1 MSYDYES
8 LQTKGDEQEAN
19 LRYYRDY
26 SNISDVL
33 PEIKSGE
40 KDNVSVTLAQWIRQ
54 KAYGRDVRES
64 IAQFVEWIS
73 VLTNKHFDFSKTVGD
88 KQVQLEERFERQVG
102 QLTDEAEVI
111 DARGKYNVLGKR
123 LETMELGTENIK
135 TLKLL
140 PALPGIIVSTKY
152 FGIVGDKGGATYKII
167 ENTGSKGDGYSLIDL
182 ENGLQAKLVITDR
195 VNVRLFGAVGDGKT
209 DDTAALKRAIAFVEA
224 AKNDDGMARFDHGF
238 TIYLP
243 NGTYLVSG
251 TLKISKS
258 NISIAG
264 ESASSTI
271 IYAPN
276 ATFDIVVFDGSTK
289 AVYGAG
295 IKDIKIYC
303 PGNATAGTALR
314 FVNVINS
321 INGNVEIAGAFEGIE
336 VDSGGKVYINQFLV
350 TQTNRMPGTIVGY
363 QIKILGTH
371 GIPGDIHFSD
381 IQVTPNYQTQ
391 DYVMLIRASD
401 GLYFDNFHIHGGV
414 LIEPRNTGFETTLA
428 SIFFNNT
435 YFDNAAKNNLYI
447 KGTAD
452 AYRNIFLSNC
462 YVRGAING
470 VVFGTQSEVQMFQ
483 MRGGKIGGQLNHGIL
498 MENANVADSV
508 ISQVAFENNNRNA
521 IVDGTDIL
529 VRGKG
534 IIITDTVH
542 YNDNERKGYLINLG
556 GASEN
561 CIVNNV
567 IGVRA
572 RVLNNSANYKVP
584 NNGTGNTVGV
594 VK

>member
-1 MSYDYES
+1 MS
-8 LQTKGDEQEAN
+8 
-19 LRYYRDY
+19 
-26 SNISDVL
+26 I
-33 PEIKSGE
+33 
-40 KDNVSVTLAQWIRQ
+40 TLARWIRQ
-54 KAYGRDVRES
+54 KVFGRDVRES
-64 IAQFVEWIS
+64 LALFVEWVS
-73 VLTNKHFDFSKTVGD
+73 VLTNKHYDFSQAVGD
-88 KQVQLEERFERQVG
+88 KQVQLEERFERQVD

-111 DARGKYNVLGKR
+111 DARGNYNVLGKR
-123 LETMELGTENIK
+123 LETMELGTENTS

-152 FGIVGDKGGATYKII
+152 FSAVGDKGGATYKII
-167 ENTGSKGDGYSLIDL
+167 ENTGTEGDGYSLIDL
-182 ENGLQAKLVITDR
+182 ANGLQAKLVITDR
-195 VNVRLFGAVGDGKT
+195 INVRLFGAVGDRKT

-224 AKNDDGMARFDHGF
+224 AKNDDGMARFDHGY

-243 NGTYLVSG
+243 NGTYLVSD

-271 IYAPN
+271 IYAPD
-276 ATFDIVVFDGSTK
+276 ATFDIVVFDGSVK

-303 PGNATAGTALR
+303 PGNATVGTALR
-314 FVNVINS
+314 FANVINS
-321 INGNVEIAGAFEGIE
+321 INGNVEIAGAFEGVEI
-336 VDSGGKVYINQFLV
+336 DGGGKVYINQFLV
-350 TQTNRMPGTIVGY
+350 TQTNRTPGTKVGY
-363 QIKILGTH
+363 QIKVLGTY
-371 GIPGDIHFSD
+371 GIPGDVHFSD
-381 IQVTPNYQTQ
+381 VQVTPNYQTQ

-447 KGTAD
+447 KGTAN
-452 AYRNIFLSNC
+452 AYRNFFLNNC

-470 VVFGTQSEVQMFQ
+470 IVFGAQSEVQMFQ
-483 MRGGKIGGQLNHGIL
+483 IRGGKIGGQLIHGIL

-534 IIITDTVH
+534 VIITDTVH
-542 YNDNERKGYLINLG
+542 YNDKDRKGYLINLG

-561 CIVNNV
+561 CVVNNV
-567 IGVRA
+567 MGVRA
-572 RVLNNSANYKVP
+572 RVLNNSANYKVA

>member
-1 MSYDYES
+1 MDKSNLDDLLRQS
-8 LQTKGDEQEAN
+8 ATAN
-19 LRYYRDY
+19 ENYYRDPEH
-26 SNISDVL
+26 IIDL
-33 PEIKSGE
+33 PDEIKLGK
-40 KDNVSVTLAQWIRQ
+40 KDSLSIVLAGWIRQ
-54 KAYGRDVRES
+54 KKYGVDVRES
-64 IAQFVEWIS
+64 LARFVEWMS
-73 VLTNKHFDFSKTVGD
+73 VLTNKHYDFSRLVGD
-88 KQVQLEERFERQVG
+88 KQAQLEERFERQVG

-111 DARGKYNVLGKR
+111 DARGNYNVLGKR
-123 LETMELGTENIK
+123 LATMELGTENIN

-152 FGIVGDKGGATYKII
+152 FAAVGDKGGATYKVI
-167 ENTGSKGDGYSLIDL
+167 ENTGTEGDGYSLIDL
-182 ENGLQAKLVITDR
+182 ANGLQAKLVITDR

-209 DDTAALKRAIAFVEA
+209 DDTAALKRAITFVEA
-224 AKNDDGMARFDHGF
+224 AKNDDGMARFDHGY
-238 TIYLP
+238 TIYFP
-243 NGTYLVSG
+243 NGTYLVSD

-276 ATFDIVVFDGSTK
+276 ATFDIVVFDGSAK

-295 IKDIKIYC
+295 IRDIKIYC

-321 INGNVEIAGAFEGIE
+321 INGNVEIAGAFEGVE

-350 TQTNRMPGTIVGY
+350 TQTNRTPGTKVGY
-363 QIKILGTH
+363 QIKVLGTY

-381 IQVTPNYQTQ
+381 VQVTPNYQTQ
-391 DYVMLIRASD
+391 DYVMIIRSSD

-428 SIFFNNT
+428 SIFLNNT

-447 KGTAD
+447 KGTAN
-452 AYRNIFLSNC
+452 AYRNIFLNNC

-483 MRGGKIGGQLNHGIL
+483 MRGGKIGGQLIHGIL

-508 ISQVAFENNNRNA
+508 ISQVAFENNNRNGN
-521 IVDGTDIL
+521 VDGTDIL

-534 IIITDTVH
+534 VIITDTVH
-542 YNDNERKGYLINLG
+542 YNDNDRKGFLINLG
-556 GASEN
+556 SASEN
-561 CIVNNV
+561 CIVDNV
-567 IGVRA
+567 MGTRS
-572 RVLNNSANYKVP
+572 RVLSQNYKVT
-584 NNGTGNTVGV
+584 NNGQGNTVGL

>member
-1 MSYDYES
+1 
-8 LQTKGDEQEAN
+8 
-19 LRYYRDY
+19 
-26 SNISDVL
+26 
-33 PEIKSGE
+33 
-40 KDNVSVTLAQWIRQ
+40 
-54 KAYGRDVRES
+54 
-64 IAQFVEWIS
+64 
-73 VLTNKHFDFSKTVGD
+73 
-88 KQVQLEERFERQVG
+88 
-102 QLTDEAEVI
+102 
-111 DARGKYNVLGKR
+111 
-123 LETMELGTENIK
+123 
-135 TLKLL
+135 
-140 PALPGIIVSTKY
+140 
-152 FGIVGDKGGATYKII
+152 
-167 ENTGSKGDGYSLIDL
+167 
-182 ENGLQAKLVITDR
+182 
-195 VNVRLFGAVGDGKT
+195 
-209 DDTAALKRAIAFVEA
+209 
-224 AKNDDGMARFDHGF
+224 
-238 TIYLP
+238 
-243 NGTYLVSG
+243 
-251 TLKISKS
+251 LKISKS

-276 ATFDIVVFDGSTK
+276 ATFDIVVFDGSAK

-321 INGNVEIAGAFEGIE
+321 INGNAEIAGAFEGVE

-350 TQTNRMPGTIVGY
+350 TQTNRKPGTKVGY

-381 IQVTPNYQTQ
+381 VQVTPNYQTQ

-435 YFDNAAKNNLYI
+435 YFDNATKNNLYI
-447 KGTAD
+447 NGTAN
-452 AYRNIFLSNC
+452 AYRNIFLNNC

-470 VVFGTQSEVQMFQ
+470 VVFGAKSEVQMFQ
-483 MRGGKIGGQLNHGIL
+483 MRGGKIGGQLIHGIL

-508 ISQVAFENNNRNA
+508 ISQVAFENNNRNGV
-521 IVDGTDIL
+521 VDGTDIL

-561 CIVNNV
+561 CIVNNAM
-567 IGVRA
+567 GVRA
-572 RVLNNSANYKVP
+572 RVLNNSANYKVA
-584 NNGTGNTVGV
+584 NNGTGNTVGL